1 MRVNGTFG
9 QQSFGSRFLLACTR
23 LESNASQ
30 TTSGASSHT
39 LELCKPLST
48 RSASNILLHAL
59 NLNLLPRTCFTAASL
74 FNNGNNLDR
83 SLLRNTTPKRRGESH
98 LLTGREWTNW
108 PGWLLCNIMHKGNNG
123 DTQIRELAQSR
134 KTRSFPRR
142 PTNTHGRQ
150 RAKRLSKSLSSSS
163 SSSRSKSS
171 LSTLSDDATARKRSR
186 MLPRKVVPMLQVCV
200 CPKTSSKPSKH
211 VSEGNKG
218 RKRAFKQRKR
228 NRG

>member
-1 MRVNGTFG
+1 MELL
-9 QQSFGSRFLLACTR
+9 GSNLLAAAFFWRALASKATR
-23 LESNASQ
+23 LKQQVAPVHTHSNSAN
-30 TTSGASSHT
+30 
-39 LELCKPLST
+39 LCLPAP
-48 RSASNILLHAL
+48 ASNILLHAL

-163 SSSRSKSS
+163 SSKSS

-211 VSEGNKG
+211 VSEGNKS